1 MRIEE
6 LAAKGG
12 LKNTLSGSGVPLDD
26 LKMLATEA
34 AQQWTG
40 TFNPRPFNSEG
51 ALEVY
56 RAAF

>member
-1 MRIEE
+1 MLPE
-6 LAAKGG
+6 LAE
-12 LKNTLSGSGVPLDD
+12 L
-26 LKMLATEA
+26 A

-40 TFNPRPFNSEG
+40 TFNPRPLDAAG